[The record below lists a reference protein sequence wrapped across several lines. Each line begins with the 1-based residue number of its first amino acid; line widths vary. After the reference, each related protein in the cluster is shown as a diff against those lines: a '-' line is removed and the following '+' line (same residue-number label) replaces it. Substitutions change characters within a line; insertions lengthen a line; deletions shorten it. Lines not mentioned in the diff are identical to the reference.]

1 MLWNLQN
8 ILTKKDQV
16 LNVEH
21 LFESLTLN
29 VMHLTGLVKYFALV
43 LKIHYITIEKIF
55 IFSLQRHHGIHIGEN
70 LKKKILMFLR

>member
-8 ILTKKDQV
+8 ILTMKEQV

-29 VMHLTGLVKYFALV
+29 VMHLTGLVKYFA
-43 LKIHYITIEKIF
+43 
-55 IFSLQRHHGIHIGEN
+55 
-70 LKKKILMFLR
+70 